1 MMIDGYT
8 LIKSIG
14 RGAFGEVFL
23 SKKNET
29 GQLFAIK
36 KVSKQKVEVPSVKK
50 YFINELTILKELQHK
65 NIVRLETI
73 RQTIHNY
80 YIITEYYNGG
90 GLTECLRKYKMI
102 KGMPFSEE
110 IVQYLMKQIIDALI
124 YLHSKKIIHRDLKL
138 DNLLVNFEK
147 EEDKKNL
154 NMLKAEVKIIDFGF
168 ATYLDNTGLRYSI
181 LGSPIN
187 MDPILLTK
195 LINQNV
201 TNLIGYSEKADIW
214 SLGTVCYEM
223 ITGRVIFHAQNV
235 IDLVRLVEDGTYHI
249 PTSLSQEMVSFLN
262 SMLQYSSKNRLSA
275 IELSNHPF
283 LVKKVT
289 EFTKLDLSKI
299 SNRIDQKGIILNI
312 KQNRETDKP
321 AFDVQ
326 ARLNY
331 FQQQQ
336 YYKNIR
342 NNTINNLQYPTGYN
356 YYANTGPK
364 YYMATTNRPL
374 YQYQIQTNPIPSPT
388 QGVAINNIQNQQNN
402 QLLRQPYTYQD
413 KNHIQKDKIN
423 YQNYYKST
431 NNNNNKIS
439 KDASLSNDL
448 NEIYPKEMRI
458 PQQKTN
464 KDYLQSNY
472 HINQQKTVENNN
484 NIYKYNQYSNN
495 PPTTP
500 VPIQYNQNSTGIPP
514 ISYAIDPSPIPFSG
528 EIPINN
534 RVAKGPIPF
543 SGMDDDINPSP
554 NPFYRHHHHRNH
566 KINNHSQNRHRGNK
580 FPNEETKEISSEALD
595 GLFDFNI
602 GKELDP
608 EPEVNIEK

>member
-8 LIKSIG
+8 LVKSIG
-14 RGAFGEVFL
+14 KGAFGEVFL

-50 YFINELTILKELQHK
+50 YFLNELTILRELQHK
-65 NIVRLETI
+65 NIIRLETI
-73 RQTIHNY
+73 RQTVHNY

-90 GLTECLRKYKMI
+90 GLTECLRKHKMI
-102 KGMPFSEE
+102 KGKPFSEE
-110 IVQYLMKQIIDALI
+110 KVQYLMKQIIEALI

-138 DNLLVNFEK
+138 DNLLVNFET

-214 SLGTVCYEM
+214 SLGTVCYEL

-249 PTSLSQEMVSFLN
+249 PINLSQEMVSFLN

-275 IELSNHPF
+275 VELANHPF
-283 LVKKVT
+283 LVKNVN

-312 KQNRETDKP
+312 KQNPQTDKP

-336 YYKNIR
+336 YYKNIG
-342 NNTINNLQYPTGYN
+342 NNVINNPIYPTGYN

-364 YYMATTNRPL
+364 YYMATTHRPI
-374 YQYQIQTNPIPSPT
+374 YQYQIQTNPIPGQT
-388 QGVAINNIQNQQNN
+388 QGVTVNNILNQQNN

-413 KNHIQKDKIN
+413 KNHLQKDKIN
-423 YQNYYKST
+423 YQSDFKST
-431 NNNNNKIS
+431 YNYKNQKT
-439 KDASLSNDL
+439 KDAALSTDL
-448 NEIYPKEMRI
+448 NEIYPKEMRA
-458 PQQKTN
+458 PQQATN
-464 KDYLQSNY
+464 KNYLQNNNQ
-472 HINQQKTVENNN
+472 INHQKTLENNN
-484 NIYKYNQYSNN
+484 NIYKYNHYSNN
-495 PPTTP
+495 PPTIA
-500 VPIQYNQNSTGIPP
+500 VPTQYNQNSTGVPP
-514 ISYAIDPSPIPFSG
+514 ISYAMDPSPIPFSG
-528 EIPINN
+528 AIPINN

-543 SGMDDDINPSP
+543 SGMDDNNNP
-554 NPFYRHHHHRNH
+554 NPFYRHHYHRNN
-566 KINNHSQNRHRGNK
+566 KINSHSQNRHRGNK

-608 EPEVNIEK
+608 EPEVCIEK